1 MPVKSKSADPVQ
13 NAGAV
18 SFLHR
23 SRNFIID
30 LAISKD
36 YSLIHPRS
44 SKALLEAI
52 LKAERGAA
60 PAGGIR
66 NP

>member
-1 MPVKSKSADPVQ
+1 
-13 NAGAV
+13 V

-23 SRNFIID
+23 FRNFIID
-30 LAISKD
+30 IAVSKD
-36 YSLIHPRS
+36 YFLTHSRS